1 MTNFEKNTNKIDR
14 LLASGFYN
22 SSVDAYLHIKNID
35 GLKQP
40 MKDKLLTYL
49 IDEQCDEELE
59 LFLGRNHSTSN
70 LFWSYHG
77 LGFGMRIHYYF
88 YGLTCTH

>member
-1 MTNFEKNTNKIDR
+1 MKNLTNYQKNTNRIDN

-22 SSVDAYLHIKNID
+22 SSADAYLHIKNIE

-40 MKDKLLTYL
+40 MKDKLLNYL
-49 IDEQCDEELE
+49 IEEQCDEELE

-70 LFWSYHG
+70 LF
-77 LGFGMRIHYYF
+77 
-88 YGLTCTH
+88 

>member
-1 MTNFEKNTNKIDR
+1 MENLTNYQKNTKRIDN

-22 SSVDAYLHIKNID
+22 SSVDAYLHIKNIE

-40 MKDKLLTYL
+40 MKDKLLNYL
-49 IDEQCDEELE
+49 IEEQCDEELE

-70 LFWSYHG
+70 LF
-77 LGFGMRIHYYF
+77 
-88 YGLTCTH
+88 

>member
-1 MTNFEKNTNKIDR
+1 MKKLTNYQKNINRIDN

-22 SSVDAYLHIKNID
+22 SSVDAYLHIKNIE

-40 MKDKLLTYL
+40 MKDKLLNYL
-49 IDEQCDEELE
+49 IQEQCDEELE

-70 LFWSYHG
+70 LF
-77 LGFGMRIHYYF
+77 
-88 YGLTCTH
+88 

>member
-1 MTNFEKNTNKIDR
+1 MKNLTAYQKNTAKIDR

-49 IDEQCDEELE
+49 IDEQCDEDLE

-70 LFWSYHG
+70 LFK
-77 LGFGMRIHYYF
+77 
-88 YGLTCTH
+88 

>member
-22 SSVDAYLHIKNID
+22 SSVDAYLHIKNIE
-35 GLKQP
+35 GLQQP
-40 MKDKLLTYL
+40 MKDKLLNYL
-49 IDEQCDEELE
+49 TEEQCDEELE

-70 LFWSYHG
+70 LF
-77 LGFGMRIHYYF
+77 
-88 YGLTCTH
+88 

>member
-1 MTNFEKNTNKIDR
+1 MTNFEKNTAKIDR

-22 SSVDAYLHIKNID
+22 SSVDAYLHIKNIE

-40 MKDKLLTYL
+40 MKDKLLNYL

-70 LFWSYHG
+70 LF
-77 LGFGMRIHYYF
+77 
-88 YGLTCTH
+88 